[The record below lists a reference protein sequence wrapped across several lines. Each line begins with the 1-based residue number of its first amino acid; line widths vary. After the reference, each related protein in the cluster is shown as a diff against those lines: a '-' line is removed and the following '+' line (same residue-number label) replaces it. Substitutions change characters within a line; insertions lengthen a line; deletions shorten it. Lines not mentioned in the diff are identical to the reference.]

1 MIDLILASKTT
12 IQLFVSFPRQ
22 FIDKGLGF
30 EKRLLRSRS
39 RNRERTKCFF
49 LMSDYVRSL
58 LSDEQEQNLV
68 DAITQAELQTSGE
81 IRIHLEKSTGKYT
94 AENRAK
100 HWFGKLNM
108 HKTEEKNGV
117 LFYLA
122 NSRPQSL
129 RYGQERI
136 NQEVPD
142 NFWQEI
148 VI

>member
-1 MIDLILASKTT
+1 
-12 IQLFVSFPRQ
+12 
-22 FIDKGLGF
+22 
-30 EKRLLRSRS
+30 
-39 RNRERTKCFF
+39 
-49 LMSDYVRSL
+49 MSDYVRSL

-117 LFYLA
+117 IFYLA
-122 NSRPQSL
+122 IQDRKLALWS
-129 RYGQERI
+129 GEGI
-136 NQEVPD
+136 NQKVPH

-148 VI
+148 VDLMITEFKEEHFSEGLIAGVKKTGKALGEFFPRKNDDIDELSNEISKG